1 MRNAL
6 FLALIL
12 SLLLCAC
19 TDEKT
24 KLQESI
30 AAMEEQV
37 EQSKDPELTNQL
49 IEAYRNYVN
58 AYPGDHVN
66 NGRYLYR
73 LAGLL
78 YAQKRYTGAANAIKQ
93 ALKDHYNSD
102 ATSAAALLLGTIYK
116 ENLKN
121 DFVAATVYQAFLQA
135 FPQHEKAEAIRK
147 DYGNLPPFSERLKAL
162 ADQLLDTVNHRINY
176 QVANDFVNACEV
188 YAFLLPDDPK
198 TPEFAHKAG
207 EMARSVSHFARA
219 VELYDWVYNRY
230 PDHPK
235 APQALFMKAFIY
247 SDDLKDTAKA
257 RQAFEEFLARFP
269 DDGFADDAQFLLDNL
284 GKPDEEIIKSFEAN
298 QQ

>member
-1 MRNAL
+1 MRKAL
-6 FLALIL
+6 FAVFFL

-19 TDEKT
+19 KDDQIKQ
-24 KLQESI
+24 QEAI
-30 AAMEEQV
+30 TVLEEQV
-37 EQSKDPELTNQL
+37 QQNQDPELTNQL

-58 AYPGDHVN
+58 AYPDDHTN
-66 NGRYLYR
+66 CGRYLYR
-73 LAGLL
+73 LAALL
-78 YAQKRYTGAANAIKQ
+78 HAQKRYTGAANAIKQ
-93 ALKDHYNSD
+93 ALKDHYTSD
-102 ATSAAALLLGTIYK
+102 ATPTAALLLGTIYK

-121 DFVAATVYQAFLQA
+121 EFLAASVYQAFLQA

-147 DYGNLPPFSERLKAL
+147 DYGDLPPFSERLKSL
-162 ADQLLDTVNHRINY
+162 ADQLLDTINHRINY

-188 YAFLLPDDPK
+188 YAFMLPDDPK
-198 TPEFAHKAG
+198 TPELAHKAG

-219 VELYDWVYNRY
+219 VELYDWVYHRY

-269 DDGFADDAQFLLDNL
+269 NDGFADDAQFLLDNL
-284 GKPDEEIIKSFEAN
+284 GKPDEEIIKSFEAS